1 VPPEDGEV
9 ATNARQAG
17 NDGSQGGNPNDDFVP
32 KASPDAKLTKKQLQ
46 SLYERLREEQ
56 KRLTEGMGERM
67 SAAIS
72 DVDPLAD
79 ELDIAQRHTE
89 QANLMRFAEKE
100 RKLLVEIDR
109 ALNKMREGE
118 YGVCEGTGEPIAV
131 KRLELRPWTRYS
143 VAYKEQLEN
152 ERKGYGG

>member
-1 VPPEDGEV
+1 M
-9 ATNARQAG
+9 ANARSSSSSTRK
-17 NDGSQGGNPNDDFVP
+17 NDFTP
-32 KASPDAKLTKKQLQ
+32 KAHPDAKLTKKQLQ
-46 SLYERLREEQ
+46 ALYDHLREEQ
-56 KRLTEGMGERM
+56 KRLTAGMDERM

-109 ALNKMREGE
+109 ALEKMREGE
-118 YGVCEGTGEPIAV
+118 YGVCEGTGEPIAT

-152 ERKGYGG
+152 ERKGYG

>member
-1 VPPEDGEV
+1 V
-9 ATNARQAG
+9 ATNARQTG
-17 NDGSQGGNPNDDFVP
+17 NDGSERVREDFTP

-46 SLYERLREEQ
+46 ALYEHLKQEQ

-109 ALNKMREGE
+109 ALNKMRDGD

>member
-1 VPPEDGEV
+1 M

-17 NDGSQGGNPNDDFVP
+17 NDGSQGGNANDDFVP